1 MTMDTSA
8 STRPNVPSAT
18 LQVHDVYA
26 HNVGNVTALAKGA
39 TAPFASVQVGPVM
52 IYVHGSDEYD
62 ALLKI
67 EELGEG
73 RSPGPR
79 STKRLAWRR
88 RSRSWHDHPNPR
100 PRQPPPPHRKPL
112 PQRRATHVRHGG
124 RRVPRRRGV

>member
-1 MTMDTSA
+1 MTDTSA

-67 EELGEG
+67 EELGEEIA
-73 RSPGPR
+73 RAA
-79 STKRLAWRR
+79 KHEAARLAAKV
-88 RSRSWHDHPNPR
+88 DGR
-100 PRQPPPPHRKPL
+100 PRQFPLRDQRAVTPHNYRNTKE
-112 PQRRATHVRHGG
+112 TS
-124 RRVPRRRGV
+124 

>member
-1 MTMDTSA
+1 MTMMDTSA

-67 EELGEG
+67 EELGEEIA
-73 RSPGPR
+73 RAA
-79 STKRLAWRR
+79 KHEAARLAA
-88 RSRSWHDHPNPR
+88 
-100 PRQPPPPHRKPL
+100 KVEVV
-112 PQRRATHVRHGG
+112 A
-124 RRVPRRRGV
+124 